1 MSAGKKGL
9 PQSFFRRIFFDEPR
23 RIERTVAC
31 SDFHSVFVVH
41 SVAEQQEQIIWH
53 WVEQM
58 RRRSAGEEQQ
68 RVEGGLAWKE
78 TLMRSI
84 QEGRETR
91 RTMWEQQ
98 KAWPGGGRAAQLKNA
113 DLAAGRRLSL
123 SCRFVH
129 AQVFPQPLISQRRGI
144 VFLCVSFVDTQVP
157 EGHIIQ
163 RSLKAN
169 TFPNSCNGIHWVDTE
184 GVTLW
189 NREYALKITTAVKSR
204 NVVDTACQQLNL
216 LFPQW

>member
-98 KAWPGGGRAAQLKNA
+98 KAWPGGGGQLKNA

-129 AQVFPQPLISQRRGI
+129 AQVFSQPLISQRRGI
-144 VFLCVSFVDTQVP
+144 VFLCVSFVDTQRATSSREAWKQTLSQILAMVFI
-157 EGHIIQ
+157 EWTLRGWHCETEST
-163 RSLKAN
+163 RLK
-169 TFPNSCNGIHWVDTE
+169 S
-184 GVTLW
+184 
-189 NREYALKITTAVKSR
+189 
-204 NVVDTACQQLNL
+204 QQL
-216 LFPQW
+216 